1 MTQLTIDFDI
11 PEKALPIY
19 ENPRRY
25 NILYGGRGS
34 TKSWTIA
41 EILSLNGYREK
52 RRILCGREI
61 QKSLEESVHQLLC
74 DTQERMGLGS
84 FYKATKQ
91 GIIGLNGTQFMF
103 KGLRTEDISKVKS
116 LEGVDDCW
124 LEEAHVLSHK
134 SLRVIIPT
142 IRKAGSRFYVSMN
155 PELDDDPAYERF
167 VSHPP
172 EDSHVIKM
180 DYLDNPWFRDTE
192 LEVERQDDY
201 DRDKTPDKYMYRHT
215 WLGHTL
221 PAVEGAIFA
230 SDIAAFVE
238 QGRHRVIDHDP
249 MGKVHGIMDLG
260 FGVMT
265 MVLAQRFA
273 NTVNIIGY
281 HEWRNSTYDKITLQL
296 KEEYPEYR
304 WGSIFMP
311 HDASHRDPKT
321 GHSHFRVMDDLGW
334 KTASVEQIGIENYIE
349 KGRRMFGQCYINT
362 LNGGD
367 DLMRCL
373 KRFKYKVSDLNPDKR
388 MMPDKDDFAHGAEA
402 FCYTAV
408 VADKLVNDD
417 IKIADPYTALRSGGY
432 AA

>member
-1 MTQLTIDFDI
+1 M
-11 PEKALPIY
+11 
-19 ENPRRY
+19 
-25 NILYGGRGS
+25 
-34 TKSWTIA
+34 
-41 EILSLNGYREK
+41 
-52 RRILCGREI
+52 
-61 QKSLEESVHQLLC
+61 HQLLV
-74 DTQERMGLGS
+74 DQQQEMGLGK
-84 FYKATKQ
+84 FYRVTKN
-91 GIIGLNGTQFMF
+91 GIVGLNGTQFMF
-103 KGLRTEDISKVKS
+103 KGLRTEDISKIKS

-124 LEEAHVLSHK
+124 LEEAHVLSNK

-142 IRKAGSRFYVSMN
+142 IRKTGSRFYISMN

-167 VSHPP
+167 ITHPA

-180 DYLDNPWFRDTE
+180 DYMDNPWFQDTE
-192 LEVERQDDY
+192 LEAERQADY
-201 DRDKTPDKYMYRHT
+201 DRDKSQDKYIYRHV

-230 SDIAAFVE
+230 NDLAVFLE
-238 QGRHRVIDHDP
+238 QGRHRVVDHDP
-249 MGKVHGIMDLG
+249 MGLVYGIMDLG

-281 HEWRNSTYDKITLQL
+281 HEWRNSTYDKITVQL
-296 KEEYPEYR
+296 REEYPNYR

-311 HDASHRDPKT
+311 HDATHRDPKT
-321 GHSHFRVMDDLGW
+321 GHSHFRVMEDLGW
-334 KTASVEQIGIENYIE
+334 KTEPVEQIGIENYIE

-362 LNGGD
+362 ENGGD

-373 KRFKYKVSDLNPDKR
+373 KRFKYKVSDANPDKR
-388 MMPDKDDFAHGAEA
+388 MMPDKDDWAHGAES

-408 VADKLVNDD
+408 VADKMVNTTQV
-417 IKIADPYTALRSGGY
+417 IVDPYKSMRGQY

>member
-1 MTQLTIDFDI
+1 MTQPKLKFQI
-11 PEKALPIY
+11 PEKAAPIF
-19 ENPRRY
+19 EDPRRY

-41 EILSLNGYREK
+41 EILSLNAYREV
-52 RRILCGREI
+52 RRVLCGREI
-61 QKSLEESVHQLLC
+61 QKSLEESVFQLLL
-74 DTQERMGLGS
+74 DTQARMGLSS
-84 FYKATKQ
+84 FYRACKG
-91 GIIGLNGTQFMF
+91 GIEGLNGSQFIF

-116 LEGVDDCW
+116 LEGIDDCW

-134 SLRVIIPT
+134 SLRVVIPT

-167 VSHPP
+167 IAHPP
-172 EDSHVIKM
+172 KDAHVIKM
-180 DYLDNPWFRDTE
+180 DYMDNPWFEESE
-192 LEVERQDDY
+192 LEQERIDDY
-201 DRDKTPDKYMYRHT
+201 ERDKTPDKYMYKHV

-230 SDIAAFVE
+230 GEVSEFIA
-238 QGRHRVIDHDP
+238 QHRYRIIDHDP

-260 FGVMT
+260 YGVMT

-281 HEWRNSTYDKITLQL
+281 HEWRNSTYDKITKQL
-296 KEEYPEYR
+296 EEEHPEYR
-304 WGSIFMP
+304 WGKIFMP

-321 GHSHFRVMDDLGW
+321 GHSHFQVMEDLGW
-334 KTASVEQIGIENYIE
+334 TTAPVEQIGIENYIE
-349 KGRRMFGQCYINT
+349 KGRRLFGQCYINT
-362 LNGGD
+362 GNGCD

-373 KRFKYKVSDLNPDKR
+373 KRFKYKVSDNNPDKR
-388 MMPDKDDFAHGAEA
+388 MSPDKDDFSHGAEA
-402 FCYTAV
+402 YCYTAV
-408 VADKLVNDD
+408 VADQLVNDD
-417 IKIADPYTALRSGGY
+417 NIPKSLNSVYGGHY